1 MWTIIKSVLRFFK
14 KSKLL
19 MIGLIT
25 LIFFSSSIFT
35 LLNTTTNNLEKAY
48 NKISKD
54 GQLHDFVINEHYLL
68 GFADYKYTVSSNRAE
83 DNNGNKKTY
92 ATYEFSPTT
101 DDTGKVNWT
110 NSYLYVYEKYSND
123 QSSYYSSLIKF
134 SKEFESTMDNTGNY
148 KPVNETDF
156 SSFVNSKKTELT
168 NFTNANISKV
178 FKDYLVSHENLPIET
193 RKFRALDVN
202 QTQQK
207 IFFKVV
213 ESSPDYS
220 IDKVV
225 YYSGNHLTKPNNIY
239 NEIFGNITNINDNN
253 QLNITTRL
261 LVKYLSLSDW
271 SDKKREQESIEF
283 NKYLELNPNINAYT
297 DAQTTHKGIQDI
309 AKKFV
314 NSVTQKTSNNY
325 SVVNKNFQIR
335 FEYTSGAPVTA
346 VYDDFNSYQM
356 IISPYYAS
364 VNNKKPINIEE
375 WNKHKSDSQKEF
387 IQFIRSL
394 PDENKIKIDEIE
406 YIVFGTGISPD
417 FMYPILS
424 FDSLVPNKEKEQVV
438 YANSNGYERIYDS
451 FRGNNQ
457 ENFEVG
463 KFKGSFSYKR
473 REEILS
479 KINEIS
485 TKFMAWP
492 SNINAAYFFDDSNN
506 TLTPTSLRVQFVPQT
521 VQATNTVSLFMTSFV
536 LILSIFVSIIIIR
549 RFIESNRN
557 SLGIMQANGYRKR
570 EIIFAINIFIFIP
583 SFIASI
589 AGYFLGLSL
598 QTPAIDLLGN
608 FWTIPTT
615 ISSFNIL
622 SLIIVCLGI
631 ASIFALITTLF
642 SWLSLKGETSEFMKD
657 DAKYKMSRVARI
669 LKLPFS
675 KFSILTRFRAA
686 IAFSSLWRLII
697 LSVMSACLM
706 VSLTF
711 SFAVLNKFNEAS
723 IASFAPR
730 NYVYSMNLI
739 TPTLQGGQYYAVP
752 YQYQGMTLEK
762 NLYFNTQ
769 KLSDYYSNEN
779 IYQDIENDKNRLN
792 INKKY
797 ISQWYESNSYK
808 NIADANPELKKLML
822 EFGNYQLTTLS
833 DNSDLKTKL
842 KYTEFKTSTK
852 TLLDHNAGIAGII
865 ATNPWALAESMM
877 PPNNASYANKTF
889 TNLFEKVYKDNESK
903 LKIKLGN
910 TIEAEKTYH
919 DILEYFTKESLNPNS
934 SSSFLVGVDSNGN
947 QLYRELDSSKT
958 IKVATLQGDFLFF
971 IYSVFA
977 NPIYKEFMYGIN
989 YNKIVINE
997 TDEPFS
1003 YMDFKINEINGKVVN
1018 IIDSLRSTGFG
1029 ANSLRF
1035 DLKNANGKKINNTL
1049 LNDTF
1054 YPIIINEFAKKKYGL
1069 NIGDE
1074 ISIEVLNSADRYSRK
1089 IHGKDNIKVIDK
1101 LKIVEVVATYQGSE
1115 FFMNQYDVNKILGL
1129 DINNIKPNTPTKEQI
1144 TNNVLWE
1151 NNLPSKNEFIVNRSG
1166 FNGILTT
1173 DENSLVEVTN
1183 GVSIYSPSGVYP
1195 GTDKIEEQSPVL
1207 NSIFNGGEGTK
1218 NKEIIATLFGDP
1230 NLKNEQTNKI
1240 ISLIEMTFGNS
1251 SAFTILT
1258 QATSRNSLLSVFSS
1272 VIDTTSNIQNV
1283 VLGIIIV
1290 VSLIIV
1296 IIISSIIINDS
1307 IKLAAILKCLGLRD
1321 SRNAFTFLSVY
1332 FPVLFIGLIIAV
1344 PFSLLVNHVYISIIF
1359 SFAGILLT
1367 IPLIFWHY
1375 LLSTFIIILIFLVSY
1390 WIAWYRI
1397 YNMNLTHAIK

>member
-19 MIGLIT
+19 MIGLVM

-35 LLNTTTNNLEKAY
+35 LLNTTTKNLEKAY
-48 NKISKD
+48 NKISND
-54 GQLHDFVINEHYLL
+54 GKLHDFVINEHYLL
-68 GFADYKYTVSSNRAE
+68 GFAEYKSEVISNRTE
-83 DNNGNKKTY
+83 NNKKY
-92 ATYEFSPTT
+92 ATYKFSPTT
-101 DDTGKVNWT
+101 FDNSNKINWT
-110 NSYLYVYEKYSND
+110 NSYLYVYQKYSNEA
-123 QSSYYSSLIKF
+123 SNYYNTLINF
-134 SKEFESTMDNTGNY
+134 SKEFESVESNGVYEPINKTEFNN
-148 KPVNETDF
+148 
-156 SSFVNSKKTELT
+156 FVNSKKTELT
-168 NFTNANISKV
+168 NFTNANVSKV
-178 FKDYLVSHENLPIET
+178 FNDYLVTEEKLPIET

-213 ESSPDYS
+213 EGSPDYS
-220 IDKVV
+220 IDKIV
-225 YYSGNHLTKPNNIY
+225 YYSGNPLTKPNNTY
-239 NEIFGNITNINDNN
+239 NEIFGEILDSNN
-253 QLNITTRL
+253 NEQLNKGTRT
-261 LVKYLSLSDW
+261 LVKYLSLSEW
-271 SDKKREQESIEF
+271 SNKTREQEAINF
-283 NKYLELNPNINAYT
+283 NKYLESNPSINAYS
-297 DAQTTHKGIQDI
+297 TTISNHTTIQNI
-309 AKKFV
+309 AKNFIDSVVKKTG
-314 NSVTQKTSNNY
+314 NSY

-335 FEYTSGAPVTA
+335 FEYTSGTPVTA

-356 IISPYYAS
+356 IISPYYAN

-406 YIVFGTGISPD
+406 YVVFGTGISPD

-424 FDSLVPNKEKEQVV
+424 FESLVPNKEKEQVV
-438 YANSNGYERIYDS
+438 YANTNGYERIYDS

-463 KFKGSFSYKR
+463 KFKGNISFERKK
-473 REEILS
+473 EILN
-479 KINEIS
+479 KINEVS
-485 TKFMAWP
+485 KQFMAWP
-492 SNINAAYFFDDSNN
+492 SNIDAAYLFDDSSN

-521 VQATNTVSLFMTSFV
+521 VKATDTVSLFMTSFV

-549 RFIESNRN
+549 RFIEGNRN

-570 EIIFAINIFIFIP
+570 EIILAINIFIFIP

-598 QTPAIDLLGN
+598 QNPAINLLGN
-608 FWTIPTT
+608 FWTIPTS
-615 ISSFNIL
+615 ISPFNIL

-631 ASIFALITTLF
+631 TLIFALITTLF
-642 SWLSLKGETSEFMKD
+642 SWLSLRGETSEFMKD
-657 DAKYKMSRVARI
+657 DAKYKMSRAARI
-669 LKLPFS
+669 LKLPFTR
-675 KFSILTRFRAA
+675 FSILTRFRAA
-686 IAFSSLWRLII
+686 IAFSSLWRLIV
-697 LSVMSACLM
+697 LSIMSACLM

-723 IASFAPR
+723 AASFAPR

-762 NLYFNTQ
+762 KLYFNNT
-769 KLSDYYSNEN
+769 KLSNYYNNPN
-779 IYQDIENDKNRLN
+779 IYLEIEKDASKAENNRE
-792 INKKY
+792 Y
-797 ISQWYESNSYK
+797 ISQWYESSSYK
-808 NIADANPELKKLML
+808 NIASKNQELKKLML
-822 EFGNYQLTTLS
+822 EFGNYQLTTIS
-833 DNSDLKTKL
+833 DNNDLKTKL

-852 TLLDHNAGIAGII
+852 TFLDHNAGIAGIA
-865 ATNPWALAESMM
+865 ATNPWSLAESMM

-889 TNLFEKVYKDNESK
+889 TNLFSKVYQDYNSK

-910 TIEAEKTYH
+910 KEPETEKTYH
-919 DILEYFTKESLNPNS
+919 DILDYFTKQSLNSNS
-934 SSSFLVGVDSNGN
+934 SSAFLAGKDTNGN
-947 QLYRELDSSKT
+947 LVYREFDSTKT
-958 IKVATLQGDFLFF
+958 IKLATLQGDFLLF
-971 IYSVFA
+971 IYSVFS
-977 NPIYKEFMYGIN
+977 NPLYQEFIYGIN
-989 YNKIVINE
+989 YNKIVVNE

-1003 YMDFKINEINGKVVN
+1003 YMDFKINKINGKDVN
-1018 IIDSLRSTGFG
+1018 IVDPLRSTGFG
-1029 ANSLRF
+1029 SNSLRF
-1035 DLKNANGKKINNTL
+1035 DLKNSNGKKINDTL
-1049 LNDTF
+1049 LTDEF

-1074 ISIEVLNSADRYSRK
+1074 ITIEASNSSDRYSRK
-1089 IHGKDNIKVIDK
+1089 IHGKDNVKVIDK
-1101 LKIVEVVATYQGSE
+1101 LKVVEVAATYQGSE

-1129 DINNIKPNTPTKEQI
+1129 DINNVRPMIPTKEQI
-1144 TNNVLWE
+1144 TDKVLWD
-1151 NNLPSKNEFIVNRSG
+1151 NNIPKKNEFIVNRSG

-1173 DENSLVEVTN
+1173 DESSLVEVTN
-1183 GVSIYSPSGVYP
+1183 GVSIYSPSGIYP
-1195 GTDKIEEQSPVL
+1195 GTDKIEENSPVL
-1207 NSIFNGGEGTK
+1207 TGIFDGKEGAK
-1218 NKEIIATLFGDP
+1218 NKEIISILFGEP
-1230 NLKNEQTNKI
+1230 NLKNEQTKKI
-1240 ISLIEMTFGNS
+1240 ISMIETIFGNS

-1272 VIDTTSNIQNV
+1272 VIATTSNIQNV
-1283 VLGIIIV
+1283 VLGVIII

-1344 PFSLLVNHVYISIIF
+1344 PFSLLANHAYISIIF
-1359 SFAGILLT
+1359 NFAGILLT
-1367 IPLIFWHY
+1367 IPLVFWHY
-1375 LLSTFIIILIFLVSY
+1375 LLSTFIIILIFLISY